1 QTTQDSLFEGNE
13 TFTVSLSNPNNGAV
27 VSSTNATAKGTINN
41 DDAAPIFSIAAASA
55 TEGSAVNFTVTRTG
69 DAQANQNVTIATSI
83 GVGDT
88 ASGSDFTT
96 KTETLTFAQGEA
108 SKTFTVQTTQ
118 DALLEVNET
127 FTVSLSNPTNGA
139 IISSTSG
146 TAKGTIEDSIIKIT
160 ANTQDGPIVGANVFF
175 DGNFNGIKDGDEP
188 QTTTDSTGNFTLEI
202 IGSYDLN
209 KNGRLDPTEG
219 YYVATGGKD
228 AITGLPFT
236 GNLRAV
242 AGSTVVTPITTLV
255 SSIVDT
261 GVSLEKASTQ
271 VKTALG
277 IPDSVDLG
285 TFNPIATENLG
296 SSEAQKVLTAQVGVQ
311 AFIGQITT
319 AFASVTNID
328 RITLG
333 NQVTSNLATAVQSMN
348 FNLSDVNQ
356 VKSLITN
363 TVNSLKVLDNN
374 LDLAKITTNTEQIS
388 QIVSANSQ
396 QILTATSISTVFK
409 AQKVAQ
415 SDTTQDITA
424 ALKGEKSFQ
433 DVVARNTGEAL
444 KELIAQATIETLVN
458 LEVTPSTVTED
469 GISNLVYT
477 FTRIGDTANT
487 LTVNYDITGTAN
499 SSDYTGAIPGTGKTI
514 TFAAG
519 SSKAT
524 LTVDPTPDTI
534 IEDDETV
541 VLTLA
546 TGTGYTAGTSTAVTG
561 TISNI
566 NKPPIITSGIT
577 FSVLDN
583 TTTVGTVT
591 ATDPENQS
599 LTYNLIGGVDQNL
612 FTINATTGAL
622 RFKTAPDFKAPSDVG
637 KDNVYDIKVQVTDGS
652 NLVTQ
657 DIAIRVV
664 TGMPAPINQA
674 PTNIT
679 LQNSIT
685 TLSEGTSTTTRLKV
699 ADIVITDDGLGSN
712 TISLTGVDAT
722 SFEVEETVLYIKKDT
737 KLDYETKNSYGVTV
751 NVDDTTVGNTP
762 DVFTNFTLTVTD
774 VNYAPEV
781 KPNQIFGYT
790 ENKTANFQVGTV
802 LATDDIAVTG
812 FAIASGNDSGFFNIN
827 NQGIITLTD
836 KGVTSAANDFE
847 RSPNS
852 FTLGIIA
859 KDAAEATSQVTNVT
873 INVTNDPTDD
883 NKKPNLQ
890 SFTQNGQEDQIIS
903 FGIGDF
909 KDKGKYQDE
918 DNNDLMAIKVI
929 SLPTAGSLTFVD
941 GQQVTVNQEISVDDL
956 ANLRYNPVLN
966 ANGNVAT
973 LTVAAIDNGTP
984 KVESDPATITIN
996 LTPVNDPPVAQNDQ
1010 LSVSQGSAGTINP
1023 LNNDSDPEGD
1033 SLKLT
1038 GKTDGKYGKVDI
1050 NGNNLTYTLSDANYL
1065 GNDVFSYTVSDGSL
1079 SASANVRVTVTGKAA
1094 TDTVAPTQLIP
1105 IAPDDKLIPKEA
1117 GTLTGIVDKLGYEF
1131 PNNYNP
1137 SLVKNSLQNA
1147 LNQTTAAFNNLF
1159 GLYEVDDATGSVNG
1173 IKPGETGYAKAALGK
1188 VVNNFIA
1195 RVGGSS
1201 SGAASDVVVSGGKIY
1216 SPFVIANGGNFSGNL
1231 QQAINAFFAANP
1243 NNSPATA
1250 QNYTTLPVAYFSFGV
1265 ANPDGAAHLR
1275 SFGNNTFGFEDLPA
1289 GVGISDYDFND
1300 AVFSFGAIA

>member
-1 QTTQDSLFEGNE
+1 MTMATSFVPAGNTNYTLVGTADDDILDALTGGGNNILQGGDGNDELFAYTNDKLFGEAGNDELHSEGNGGNTLDGGDGNDIIFADRNDTILGGAGDDTIFGGRGGNTLTGGTGNDTFWLTNAEYPISPNIITDFNPTEDRLQIAFDGITLDKLSFVPQGNDTLISINSTQLAILKNQNYELPIFTITSASAIEGSAINFTVTRTGDKQTTRSVTASTAINTDDTASANDLTANTQTLTFAQGETSKTFTVQTTQDSLFEGNE
-13 TFTVSLSNPNNGAV
+13 TFTVSLSNPSNDAV
-27 VSSTNATAKGTINN
+27 VSSTNGTAKGTINN

-55 TEGSAVNFTVTRTG
+55 TEGSAINFTVTRTG
-69 DAQANQNVTIATSI
+69 DAQASQSVNVATSI
-83 GVGDT
+83 ATEDT
-88 ASGSDFTT
+88 ASASDLTANT
-96 KTETLTFAQGEA
+96 QTLTFATGETT
-108 SKTFTVQTTQ
+108 KTFTVPTTQ
-118 DALLEVNET
+118 DSLFEGNET
-127 FTVSLSNPTNGA
+127 FTVSLSNPTNSA
-139 IISSTSG
+139 VVSSTNATAKGTINNDDAAPVFSIAAASATEGSAINFTVTRTGDAQAPQNVTVATSIGTDDTASASDLTANTQTLTFATGETTKTFTVPTTQDSLFEGNETFTVSLSNPNNDAVVSSTNATAKGTINNDDAAPVFSIAAASATEGSAINFTVTRTGDAQAPQNVTVATSIGTDDTASASDLTANTQTLTFATGETTKTFTVQTTQDSLFEGNETFTVSLSNPSNGAVVSSTNG
-146 TAKGTIEDSIIKIT
+146 TAKGTINND
-160 ANTQDGPIVGANVFF
+160 
-175 DGNFNGIKDGDEP
+175 
-188 QTTTDSTGNFTLEI
+188 
-202 IGSYDLN
+202 
-209 KNGRLDPTEG
+209 
-219 YYVATGGKD
+219 D
-228 AITGLPFT
+228 A
-236 GNLRAV
+236 
-242 AGSTVVTPITTLV
+242 
-255 SSIVDT
+255 
-261 GVSLEKASTQ
+261 
-271 VKTALG
+271 
-277 IPDSVDLG
+277 
-285 TFNPIATENLG
+285 
-296 SSEAQKVLTAQVGVQ
+296 
-311 AFIGQITT
+311 
-319 AFASVTNID
+319 
-328 RITLG
+328 
-333 NQVTSNLATAVQSMN
+333 
-348 FNLSDVNQ
+348 
-356 VKSLITN
+356 
-363 TVNSLKVLDNN
+363 
-374 LDLAKITTNTEQIS
+374 
-388 QIVSANSQ
+388 
-396 QILTATSISTVFK
+396 
-409 AQKVAQ
+409 
-415 SDTTQDITA
+415 
-424 ALKGEKSFQ
+424 
-433 DVVARNTGEAL
+433 
-444 KELIAQATIETLVN
+444 
-458 LEVTPSTVTED
+458 
-469 GISNLVYT
+469 
-477 FTRIGDTANT
+477 
-487 LTVNYDITGTAN
+487 
-499 SSDYTGAIPGTGKTI
+499 
-514 TFAAG
+514 
-519 SSKAT
+519 
-524 LTVDPTPDTI
+524 
-534 IEDDETV
+534 
-541 VLTLA
+541 
-546 TGTGYTAGTSTAVTG
+546 
-561 TISNI
+561 
-566 NKPPIITSGIT
+566 
-577 FSVLDN
+577 
-583 TTTVGTVT
+583 
-591 ATDPENQS
+591 
-599 LTYNLIGGVDQNL
+599 
-612 FTINATTGAL
+612 
-622 RFKTAPDFKAPSDVG
+622 
-637 KDNVYDIKVQVTDGS
+637 
-652 NLVTQ
+652 
-657 DIAIRVV
+657 
-664 TGMPAPINQA
+664 APINQA

-685 TLSEGTSTTTRLKV
+685 NLPEGTSTTARLKV

-712 TISLTGVDAT
+712 TISLTGVDAA
-722 SFEVEETVLYIKKDT
+722 SFEVEGTVLYIKKDT

-781 KPNQIFGYT
+781 KPNQIFSYT
-790 ENKTANFQVGTV
+790 ENKTANFQIGTV

-847 RSPNS
+847 RSPNG

-929 SLPTAGSLTFVD
+929 SLPTSGSLTFVN
-941 GQQVTVNQEISVDDL
+941 GQQVIKNQEILVNDL
-956 ANLRYNPVLN
+956 ANVRYNPVVN

-1038 GKTDGKYGKVDI
+1038 GKTDGKHGKVDI
-1050 NGNNLTYTLSDANYL
+1050 NGNNLTYTLLDGNYL
-1065 GNDVFSYTVSDGSL
+1065 GNDVFSYTVSDGGF
-1079 SASANVRVTVTGKAA
+1079 SASADVSVTVTGKATTA
-1094 TDTVAPTQLIP
+1094 TVAPTQLIS
-1105 IAPDDKLIPKEA
+1105 IAPVDRLIPKEA
-1117 GTLTGIVDKLGYEF
+1117 GALTGIVDKLGYEF

-1159 GLYEVDDATGSVNG
+1159 GLYEVDNATGSVNG
-1173 IKPGETGYAKAALGK
+1173 IKPGESGYAKAALSK
-1188 VVNNFIA
+1188 VVDNFIV

-1289 GVGISDYDFND
+1289 GVGVSDYDFND
-1300 AVFSFGAIA
+1300 AVFSFGAVV